1 MKGLGLA
8 AGIGIIAAAA
18 AGATEYE
25 WIRKMV
31 DEDGDGVGMFSSLA
45 LDPNGRPH
53 IAYYDATTVPL
64 HWYLKYAYH
73 DGNKWR
79 VTVAD
84 PEKYAGSDCD
94 LAVDAVGHPHISYC
108 QGFKDPD
115 RRDLKYAYHDG
126 AKWHITRVDESGSAG
141 AHTSIA
147 LDAQGRPH
155 IAYKDTPYS
164 VPSKLKYAYFDGT
177 RWHTMAVDEGQ
188 GVGYDTSIAVDS
200 KGHIHISY
208 REGSPGALDLKY
220 AYYNGSTWQITRVDA
235 EGNTGRYTSIAVDK
249 ADRPHISYIDD
260 SNDALRYAYYD
271 GSSWHRETVDDNGE
285 IGHDTSIALDASG
298 RPHISYHESITGGY
312 YARGNLKYAYHDGA
326 RWRIFFVAKG
336 GEKEY
341 IGGNNS
347 IALDRRGRPRI
358 AYAYGYSPV
367 QFVLEYS
374 LKYAYATSLPAVELD
389 YFTATSC
396 RGEALVLRW
405 SYRATAGERVRG
417 FNLYRREAD
426 PSPTVP
432 GNAVSTRS
440 DDATERFWTKLNEA
454 PITGRNPYSFVDGG
468 VVPGVRYE
476 YELEA
481 VLEEGPETLGTT
493 AGNLSARR
501 AFALRSVKPNPSSSS
516 AVIAFELMD
525 RADVDLAVYDLSGR
539 RVATLARGWFAPGA
553 HECACDVSALPPGVY
568 VYRLTVGDW
577 TGARKMVVVR

>member
-1 MKGLGLA
+1 MKGLTLIAGL
-8 AGIGIIAAAA
+8 GVIAAAA

-25 WIRKMV
+25 WITKTV
-31 DEDGDGVGMFSSLA
+31 DDDGDGVGLFCSLA

-53 IAYYDATTVPL
+53 IAYYDATDVPL
-64 HWYLKYAYH
+64 HWYLKYAYY

-79 VTVAD
+79 VMVAD
-84 PEKYAGSDCD
+84 PEKYAGGDCD
-94 LAVDAVGHPHISYC
+94 LAVDAGGHPHISYC

-126 AKWHITRVDESGSAG
+126 SKWHITRVDESGSAG

-155 IAYKDTPYS
+155 IAYKDTPDS
-164 VPSKLKYAYFDGT
+164 VPSKLKYAYFDGS
-177 RWHTMAVDEGQ
+177 RWRTMAVDEGH

-235 EGNTGRYTSIAVDK
+235 EGNTGRNTSIAVDK

-260 SNDALRYAYYD
+260 SNDALRYAYYG
-271 GSSWHRETVDDNGE
+271 GSRWHRETVDDNGE
-285 IGHDTSIALDASG
+285 IGHDTSIALDASD

-312 YARGNLKYAYHDGA
+312 YVRGNLKYAYHDGV

-341 IGGNNS
+341 IGGYNS
-347 IALDRRGRPRI
+347 VALDRWGRPRI

-389 YFTATSC
+389 YFAATA
-396 RGEALVLRW
+396 RGDEALALRW
-405 SYRATAGERVRG
+405 SYRATAGEQVLG
-417 FNLYRREAD
+417 FNLYRCEAE
-426 PSPTVP
+426 SSLTVP
-432 GNAVSTRS
+432 EDVASAQPGNGA
-440 DDATERFWTKLNEA
+440 ERFWMKLNET
-454 PITGRNPYSFVDGG
+454 PVTGRNPYLFLDGG
-468 VVPGVRYE
+468 VVPGVFYE
-476 YELEA
+476 YKLEA

-493 AGNLSARR
+493 AGNISPPR
-501 AFALRSVKPNPSSSS
+501 AFALSSAKPNPCSGE
-516 AVIAFELMD
+516 AVIAFELP
-525 RADVDLAVYDLSGR
+525 AGTEVDLSVYDLSGR
-539 RVATLARGWFAPGA
+539 KVATLAAGWFAPGA
-553 HECACDVSALPPGVY
+553 HECACDVSPLAPGVY
-568 VYRLTVGDW
+568 VYRLTASDW
-577 TGARKMVVVR
+577 TGARKLVVVR